1 MTDSSLK
8 EQISSYSD
16 EIKRL
21 EDTAASL
28 QVESFG
34 LRQKREELIAQMIL
48 DERLLA
54 DTDWDLSVGGSAGD
68 AVLSYKDTS
77 PNTIEFIKELARTDY
92 HSWFEISD
100 GIQLRF
106 DDSDISLSFKESKQ
120 LMPFAKRNGLRI
132 NGSGIKDRLAKL
144 KRDVIA
150 LETICH
156 QFNLDK

>member
-1 MTDSSLK
+1 MSLK
-8 EQISSYSD
+8 EHISELSD
-16 EIKRL
+16 KIKEL
-21 EDTAASL
+21 EDKAADL
-28 QVESFG
+28 QVTSFG

-48 DERLLA
+48 EEKLLS

-77 PNTIEFIKELARTDY
+77 PNTMEFIKELARTDY
-92 HSWFEISD
+92 HSWFEIAD

-132 NGSGIKDRLAKL
+132 SGAGIKDRLAKL
-144 KRDVIA
+144 KRDVVA

>member
-1 MTDSSLK
+1 MNEVSFK
-8 EQISSYSD
+8 KQISELSD
-16 EIKRL
+16 KIKEL
-21 EDTAASL
+21 EDQAANL
-28 QVESFG
+28 QVDSFG

-48 DERLLA
+48 EEKLLS
-54 DTDWDLSVGGSAGD
+54 DTDWDLSVGSGD

-77 PNTIEFIKELARTDY
+77 PNTMEFIKELARTDY

-132 NGSGIKDRLAKL
+132 SGAGIKDRLSKL
-144 KRDVIA
+144 KRDVVA

-156 QFNLDK
+156 QFNLDR